1 MNIFTKLFV
10 VSAIACTTTAVQAQ
24 EVTTPPSFNLD
35 AGEVGVIFA
44 ADQDTY
50 FDVIKDSKGNP
61 ASSWAPVKWGQKCTV
76 SEDEA
81 GDGAALRVDNLDFL
95 PEQFGGTLD
104 LSEYKYLHLDVW
116 VNTASQFHF
125 ALQNWWPGEKFV
137 TPMAT
142 FAAGQWVRIDIDMS
156 SFAWSKKNEQ
166 QQRCINM
173 FKFGGE
179 STDAATESYPTVLYV
194 TNIIAHNDDAF
205 AKQNTILAE
214 SSTAGIGSAAA
225 AQNKAKA
232 GVAYNIAGQRVG
244 KDYKGIIIVDNKKM
258 LRK

>member
-1 MNIFTKLFV
+1 MSIFTKLFA
-10 VSAIACTTTAVQAQ
+10 VSAIACMATVGRAQ

-61 ASSWAPVKWGQKCTV
+61 ASSWAPVKWGQQCTV

-95 PEQFGGTLD
+95 PEQFVATLD

-125 ALQNWWPGEKFV
+125 AMQNWWPGEKFI

-142 FAAGQWVRIDIDMS
+142 FEAGKWVRLDIDMS
-156 SFAWSKKNEQ
+156 SFAWSKKNEV
-166 QQRCINM
+166 QQRTFNI
-173 FKFGGE
+173 FKLGGE
-179 STDAATESYPTVLYV
+179 STDAETESFPTVLYM

-205 AKQNTILAE
+205 AAQNTILAE
-214 SSTAGIGSAAA
+214 SSTTSIKNAA

-232 GVAYNIAGQRVG
+232 GTAYNIAGQRVG
-244 KDYKGIIIVDNKKM
+244 KDYKGIIIVDGKKV